1 MCASLWQHSTITC
14 LPGPAPIVPG
24 PNVGLGS
31 CKPAGS
37 GYRGPQ
43 NMQWT
48 YTQATAL
55 FKSASTP
62 ACCGSPSRP
71 IPTQGLC
78 LSRGHLAPTPAPG
91 PSPAPTG
98 RVVLL
103 PCNASDPQQAFG
115 FGKGLHSPSSVYHVA
130 TDLAIAIA
138 NNTLHGQTFGS
149 DAFPVPSAAY
159 GEVNLALVPRWDQDV
174 CTSRDCQNYDNS
186 QMWYYSP
193 TEQLLRAST
202 FVGSINHKNDGNGYH
217 RENFI
222 FFNLTE
228 WHSYPSSQ
236 PPLAWLNASPSA
248 VATRSFTAA
257 VIARRD
263 ALASSL
269 SAVAPPPHLSTCRPI
284 AVTDKVPTYRHHC
297 NGFDLG
303 LEGGNGGG
311 GGIFPIDVMREETS
325 HMRFHAFFLVLLV
338 LSQRSVRDL

>member
-1 MCASLWQHSTITC
+1 MPAAACAHRCGSTARSYC
-14 LPGPAPIVPG
+14 LPGPDPFVVSG

-37 GYRGPQ
+37 GCRGPQ

-48 YTQATAL
+48 YTPATVQ
-55 FKSASTP
+55 FKSASTS

-78 LSRGHLAPTPAPG
+78 LSRGHLAPTPAPA
-91 PSPAPTG
+91 PSPAPSG

-138 NNTLHGQTFGS
+138 NNTLNGQTYGS

-217 RENFI
+217 RK
-222 FFNLTE
+222 NLTE

-236 PPLAWLNASPSA
+236 PPPPRAWPGATLPPFA
-248 VATRSFTAA
+248 VATWSFTAA

-263 ALASSL
+263 ALACSL

-284 AVTDKVPTYRHHC
+284 AVTDKVLTYRHHC
-297 NGFDLG
+297 NGLDPD
-303 LEGGNGGG
+303 LEGGG
-311 GGIFPIDVMREETS
+311 PQR
-325 HMRFHAFFLVLLV
+325 RHARRDQPHAIPRILLGAA
-338 LSQRSVRDL
+338 RSISEIGA